1 MNTIMHIYGD
11 PTAVRTNDCIQQLIT
26 VKDTLQFDIDKC
38 LDDENVMKDN
48 DDKMELDSVDELLHS
63 SDAIIHQSP
72 FNTEMRKRISLM
84 DKHLNKSTKFNNIT
98 NSNFSRR
105 IVLLYYR
112 WFAYL
117 PLFSCL
123 LSDFKE
129 RYAKDKQ
136 VTVTDKTLGRARLS
150 NAVAESYFQ
159 IIKESILQNKRRLRP
174 VDALIKINQSTL
186 ARLKAGR
193 YGVSQKASTRKARPV
208 DVLILEVWRKRRTQV
223 RRSKS
228 DDTLQHKTKKNS
240 LDSLT
245 DSHLSEDH
253 NLSINSESD
262 NSWNYS
268 NNNVSCNNNINI
280 NNVLNIDDNDE
291 ILNTSVKSNDNQLPP
306 LLNDHESE
314 MNFNDTAMKDETRR
328 SLRQCTIPK
337 QYNDYDM
344 PARSSSTSALS
355 PKRTASSLTVT
366 SLSNCSSSDNSLNH
380 KPRPPPTKKNQKRQK
395 IKESPKQWLKSEH
408 PCTAL
413 IEKVTIPWPKYSIKN
428 AIFNGTKYSV
438 INT

>member
-1 MNTIMHIYGD
+1 IKVMNTIMHIYGD

-48 DDKMELDSVDELLHS
+48 DGKMELDSVDELLHS

-72 FNTEMRKRISLM
+72 FNTVMRKRIFLM
-84 DKHLNKSTKFNNIT
+84 DKHYLNKSTKFNNIT

-208 DVLILEVWRKRRTQV
+208 DVLILEVWRKRRTQS
-223 RRSKS
+223 R
-228 DDTLQHKTKKNS
+228 
-240 LDSLT
+240 DSLT

-314 MNFNDTAMKDETRR
+314 MNFNDTAMKDG
-328 SLRQCTIPK
+328 
-337 QYNDYDM
+337 
-344 PARSSSTSALS
+344 
-355 PKRTASSLTVT
+355 
-366 SLSNCSSSDNSLNH
+366 
-380 KPRPPPTKKNQKRQK
+380 
-395 IKESPKQWLKSEH
+395 
-408 PCTAL
+408 
-413 IEKVTIPWPKYSIKN
+413 
-428 AIFNGTKYSV
+428 IFPV
-438 INT
+438 LQHL